1 MNKTLYCP
9 KCERNT
15 CHYGEQQT
23 PAVIRG
29 MARLFTLG
37 MLNVSSYD
45 MYCLHCGDCNYT
57 YEPGADR
64 FTWAQEGTGVTVDRG
79 IYSYKA

>member
-15 CHYGEQQT
+15 RHYGEQQT
-23 PAVIRG
+23 PAGIRV

-37 MLNVSSYD
+37 MHNASSYD
-45 MYCLHCGDCNYT
+45 MFCPHCGACNYT
-57 YEPGADR
+57 YEPGFDR
-64 FTWAQEGTGVTVDRG
+64 FTWAREGTGVTVDRG
-79 IYSYKA
+79 LYSYRA